1 MSPAPSDSP
10 RRPDVRLDQV
20 VVGIKHADLVSAELS
35 TLSAPPTSIDY
46 DAALGL
52 ALLSFE
58 AREAA
63 RRVPANHARPTEPT
77 ASDLDAVM
85 RHLRST
91 FASRYAGWMPS
102 MGKNRAVKRDPGS
115 FVVSD
120 GSGGQVDPLH
130 AVDYGADTHG
140 THAVDYGADTHGT
153 HAVDYGADA
162 HGTHAVHYGADTHG
176 THAVDYG
183 ADTHGTHAVDYGA
196 DTHGTHAVDYGA
208 DAHGTHAV
216 DYGGRFGPK
225 PVRDPIGS
233 PAPRRGDHGTGVTI
247 GVVDTSLHAH
257 PWLAGGYLAPADAI
271 RMPRSGAAWTSH
283 HGTFVTGLVLANAP
297 AARVEFRATL
307 DDDATADSWD
317 VAKAIVALGLT
328 TDIEIINLSLG
339 CITEDADPP
348 LVLQAAVAAL
358 AGRCLVVAAAGNHG
372 NAASEAIPAPSFPAA
387 FDSVVAIGADDNGRA
402 ARFSVRAPW
411 VDAVAPGV
419 DVVSTVVAGAPTFG
433 RWSGSSFSSAIAA
446 GVIAAAMTDGR
457 SAFDAWD
464 ELRQTDRRDADG
476 LPRITAAG
484 PSDWPRR

>member
-120 GSGGQVDPLH
+120 GSGGQVDPL
-130 AVDYGADTHG
+130 
-140 THAVDYGADTHGT
+140 
-153 HAVDYGADA
+153 
-162 HGTHAVHYGADTHG
+162 
-176 THAVDYG
+176 
-183 ADTHGTHAVDYGA
+183 HAVDYGA

>member
-120 GSGGQVDPLH
+120 GSGGQVDPL
-130 AVDYGADTHG
+130 
-140 THAVDYGADTHGT
+140 
-153 HAVDYGADA
+153 
-162 HGTHAVHYGADTHG
+162 
-176 THAVDYG
+176 HAVDYG

>member
-130 AVDYGADTHG
+130 AVD
-140 THAVDYGADTHGT
+140 
-153 HAVDYGADA
+153 
-162 HGTHAVHYGADTHG
+162 YGADTHG